1 MREKLRTSTR
11 EKVLFGLLAVVVA
24 GSFMPQALA
33 AIANVGSHWVSG
45 ELVFYDESTK
55 ATIFT
60 IKDSTDGVVV
70 ATTLDA
76 TTLSVGGTAITAT
89 AAELNYLDVTAGAAT
104 ASKAVVLDANADIDA
119 FQVVG
124 TMTAGTIGCTG
135 TATLSTV
142 NIDAGAID
150 GTAIGD
156 ASPHRGAFTTGTLSG
171 LTLAGDEYIGR
182 FTYSA
187 DPNDT
192 TATLTATNVLIGD
205 FVIGGAQSGSANG
218 TYKNLQGATPQNG
231 SILLTFEV
239 DPGAAVT
246 YSFLVFR

>member
-24 GSFMPQALA
+24 GSFMPNALA
-33 AIANVGSHWVSG
+33 AIANVGSKWVSG
-45 ELVFYDESTK
+45 EQVWYDDTTK

-60 IKDSTDGVVV
+60 IKDGTDGVVV
-70 ATTLDA
+70 ATTLAA
-76 TTLSVGGTAITAT
+76 TTI
-89 AAELNYLDVTAGAAT
+89 EGA
-104 ASKAVVLDANADIDA
+104 LE
-119 FQVVG
+119 
-124 TMTAGTIGCTG
+124 
-135 TATLSTV
+135 
-142 NIDAGAID
+142 GAI
-150 GTAIGD
+150 GGATPA
-156 ASPHRGAFTTGTLSG
+156 AGAFTTGTLAG
-171 LTLAGDEYIGR
+171 LVLASDEYIGR